1 MFVPGKRRLETW
13 LKNVIVNVNGR
24 ASYWNNKILI
34 LLNDFV
40 AIRNNSYENNLDR
53 KFRKTG
59 DIITIRRVRQN
70 YYLPLIYKETNPKK
84 KAPKQKSLR
93 INNWVCDHALN
104 CCDILQPMMIER
116 YHDYWLIFINTQTL
130 LKYIY
135 MCVYIYTWIYIVLC
149 YIYFIIYD

>member
-59 DIITIRRVRQN
+59 DK
-70 YYLPLIYKETNPKK
+70 IYKGMDNFD
-84 KAPKQKSLR
+84 QNL
-93 INNWVCDHALN
+93 
-104 CCDILQPMMIER
+104 
-116 YHDYWLIFINTQTL
+116 
-130 LKYIY
+130 
-135 MCVYIYTWIYIVLC
+135 
-149 YIYFIIYD
+149 